1 MKHLEDKDLTN
12 LLDFRAKYY
21 EQIKEIKKLKEI
33 DDTNMAIIRKYIQE
47 IKQLKEDNKM
57 YQNSE
62 ELFILEIKQLKEE
75 LEDKSTALLIEIQ
88 TGKDLFKKLEKIK
101 ELAKV
106 FQKEEWGDC
115 RYIRKIICSK
125 LNKILD
131 SQEKE

>member
-33 DDTNMAIIRKYIQE
+33 DDTNMAIIRKYIQ
-47 IKQLKEDNKM
+47 
-57 YQNSE
+57 
-62 ELFILEIKQLKEE
+62 EIKQLKEE

-131 SQEKE
+131 SQEK